1 MLKITNYHKLFRKDA
16 GFWRVGKIEEI
27 DTAYLIYL
35 MTDEGRKMQVNLER
49 TPVGNQKQY
58 ELWCWGDTLRTGA
71 AIAQT
76 AVPIRIMMGLD
87 ELRDMDRLLGSIKS
101 LTNNI

>member
-1 MLKITNYHKLFRKDA
+1 MLKITNYHKLFRKDV

-35 MTDEGRKMQVNLER
+35 MTDKGRKMQVNLER

-58 ELWCWGDTLRTGA
+58 ELWCWSDILRTGVV
-71 AIAQT
+71 AQT
-76 AVPIRIMMGLD
+76 AVPIRIMVGLD
-87 ELRDMDRLLGSIKS
+87 ELRDMDTLLSSITS
-101 LTNNI
+101 LTNNR

>member
-1 MLKITNYHKLFRKDA
+1 MLKITNYHKLFRKDV

-35 MTDEGRKMQVNLER
+35 MTDKGRKMQVNLER

-76 AVPIRIMMGLD
+76 AVPVRIMMKL
-87 ELRDMDRLLGSIKS
+87 EEVKDMNTLLSSIMS

>member
-1 MLKITNYHKLFRKDA
+1 MLKITNYHKLFRKDV

-35 MTDEGRKMQVNLER
+35 MTDKGRKMQVNLER

-58 ELWCWGDTLRTGA
+58 ELWCWSDILRTGVV
-71 AIAQT
+71 AQT
-76 AVPIRIMMGLD
+76 AVPIRIMVGLD
-87 ELRDMDRLLGSIKS
+87 ELRDMDTLLSSITS

>member
-35 MTDEGRKMQVNLER
+35 MTDKGRKMQVNLER

-58 ELWCWGDTLRTGA
+58 ELWCWSDILRTGVV
-71 AIAQT
+71 AQT
-76 AVPIRIMMGLD
+76 AVPIRIMVGLD
-87 ELRDMDRLLGSIKS
+87 ELRDVDRLLGSIKS

>member
-1 MLKITNYHKLFRKDA
+1 MLKITNYHKLFRKDI
-16 GFWRVGKIEEI
+16 GHWRVGKIEEI

-35 MTDEGRKMQVNLER
+35 MTSKGRKWQINLER

-58 ELWCWGDTLRTGA
+58 ELWCWSDILRTGVV
-71 AIAQT
+71 AQT
-76 AVPIRIMMGLD
+76 AVPIRIMMKL
-87 ELRDMDRLLGSIKS
+87 EEVKDMNTLLSSITS